1 MKAATLSE
9 RLRATFLAELD
20 EQLAVMNADLLAL
33 EARAD
38 DAERLRSLFRVAHT
52 LKGAARAVG
61 VSSIEEACHALET
74 MLAPARGGAMTLGPA
89 HFQLLF
95 ATADALAEAGQHMR
109 AGENPGSQIFA
120 GLRDIA
126 QPPAVT
132 EASPPSVPLPPPV
145 PASAQDELASGGDS
159 APRADR
165 PDDKQLRV
173 DQRKLD
179 TLLAAVEQ
187 LHIAIDGVAA
197 AGREAESRSGG
208 SRDRGDGSP
217 VRIAAEL
224 RRLAQA
230 GDEVASATHDLRL
243 RPFADAC
250 AALPRVVRDLALE
263 MSKDVRLE
271 IMSGEVHADRAVVD
285 GLREALLHLVRNAVD
300 HGVERPAER
309 IARRKPAQATVVI
322 EARVD
327 GPHVCV
333 TVADDGAGLDLAAIR
348 ASMARAGRPVPES
361 DDAVVAGIF
370 ESGVSTRERVT
381 AISGRGVGLDLVREA
396 VERIRGTV
404 DVEFE
409 AGRGTTFTLRA
420 PLTLITVR
428 ALMARIGGQIV
439 AIPTASVERVARVSP
454 RDLRRA
460 EGADVVL
467 LRGDGAEPVRIVSL
481 AGILGPPL
489 PDRHMD
495 DVTAAVVI
503 TAQSRRVAVTV
514 DDFLREDEIV
524 LRPHGLPGAKTPHL
538 SGVAILPGGRI
549 ALVINPQSVV
559 AAALGARS
567 RGLTRAAAD
576 SAASAARILVVD
588 DSITTRTL
596 EQSVLSGAGYLVATA
611 VDGAAAW
618 AALQEQQYDLVVTD
632 VEMPRM
638 DGFALCRAIR
648 ASAQLKHLPV
658 VLVTALEKE
667 EDRMRGLEAGADAY
681 LGKSSFDQRTL
692 LEAVKQL
699 LA

>member
-1 MKAATLSE
+1 MKSPTLSE

-20 EQLAVMNADLLAL
+20 EQLAAMNSDLLAL
-33 EARAD
+33 EARPD

-74 MLAPARGGAMTLGPA
+74 MLAPARGGAMSLGPA

-95 ATADALAEAGQHMR
+95 ATADALAEAGEHMR
-109 AGENPGSQIFA
+109 AGESPGSEIFA
-120 GLRDIA
+120 GLHEA
-126 QPPAVT
+126 PESPALEPPAAARPAPPAAVVN
-132 EASPPSVPLPPPV
+132 SPPDQITPAGD
-145 PASAQDELASGGDS
+145 PASRAERTDE
-159 APRADR
+159 
-165 PDDKQLRV
+165 KQLRV

-179 TLLAAVEQ
+179 RLLAVVEQ

-197 AGREAESRSGG
+197 AGRDLDRVTASASASGG
-208 SRDRGDGSP
+208 GTG
-217 VRIAAEL
+217 VRIASEL

-230 GDEVASATHDLRL
+230 GDDVAAATHDLRL

-250 AALPRVVRDLALE
+250 AALPRVVRDLAQE
-263 MSKDVRLE
+263 TAKDVRLE
-271 IMSGEVHADRAVVD
+271 IKTGDVHADRAVVD

-309 IARRKPAQATVVI
+309 IAGGKSPQATVEI
-322 EARVD
+322 AARVV
-327 GPHVCV
+327 GGHVCV
-333 TVADDGAGLDLAAIR
+333 SVSDDGAGLDLPAIR
-348 ASMARAGRPVPES
+348 ASMERAGRAVPGN
-361 DDAVVAGIF
+361 DDAVIAAMF

-396 VERIRGTV
+396 VDRVRGSV
-404 DVEFE
+404 DVEFRE
-409 AGRGTTFTLRA
+409 GRGTTFTLRA

-428 ALMARIGGQIV
+428 ALMARVGGQVV
-439 AIPTASVERVARVSP
+439 AIPTANVERVARVSP
-454 RDLRRA
+454 ADIRRA

-467 LRGDGAEPVRIVSL
+467 LRGNGAEPVRIVSL
-481 AGILGPPL
+481 AGVLGPPL
-489 PDRHMD
+489 ADRQVA
-495 DVTAAVVI
+495 DVTDVVVM

-559 AAALGARS
+559 TAALGG
-567 RGLTRAAAD
+567 RGAGLARAAAD
-576 SAASAARILVVD
+576 TAGPARILVAD

-596 EQSVLSGAGYLVATA
+596 EQSVLSGAGYLVTTA

-618 AALQEQQYDLVVTD
+618 ASLQEQQYDLVVTD
-632 VEMPRM
+632 VEMPGM

-648 ASAQLKHLPV
+648 ASAQHKHLPV

-699 LA
+699 LQ